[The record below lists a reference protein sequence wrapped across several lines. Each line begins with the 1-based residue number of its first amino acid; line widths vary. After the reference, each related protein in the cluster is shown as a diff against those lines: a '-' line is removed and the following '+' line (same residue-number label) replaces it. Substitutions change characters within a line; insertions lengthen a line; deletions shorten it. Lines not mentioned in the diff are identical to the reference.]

1 MEIDFSNVNINS
13 EEDLIE
19 FVNNLNIGIELAN
32 ITRSK
37 EEQQHTLNLNYL
49 LEKYRKIKS
58 KEGAKD
64 FRVQHDCKC
73 CLYYERPRSC
83 FETEKCPLDK
93 DKKFKLILNPK
104 KCIRDK
110 DGNCPYGRVI
120 ETCIGYC
127 MKDIVEEHRKH
138 WLLRYEEMAVRKK
151 Q

>member
-19 FVNNLNIGIELAN
+19 FVNNLNIEIGFAN
-32 ITRSK
+32 KTRSK
-37 EEQQHTLNLNYL
+37 KEQQHILDLNYL
-49 LEKYRKIKS
+49 LMKYRKIKS

-138 WLLRYEEMAVRKK
+138 WLFQYGKMAVRKK

>member
-138 WLLRYEEMAVRKK
+138 WLFHNGEMVARKR